1 MTLCF
6 SALGIFMLVVLWVDI
21 LIEEENKENINLR
34 GWLEK
39 RLSWFYIDKKVTF
52 EILLSQDV
60 KKTQNS
66 FKKFLLGEHG
76 GTYIFA
82 VCYLVEFAK
91 LDK

>member
-21 LIEEENKENINLR
+21 LIEEENKENTNLR

-52 EILLSQDV
+52 EILLS
-60 KKTQNS
+60 
-66 FKKFLLGEHG
+66 
-76 GTYIFA
+76 
-82 VCYLVEFAK
+82 
-91 LDK
+91 